1 MPGLFCLVFEK
12 GGSVASWLKNNNSVF
27 FVLVI
32 ALLYVKPVFSEEEHP
47 APAPLDNYYSAY
59 PQTKSSTDAAHN
71 ALIKKGEYLAKMG
84 DCIACHTHMEGKTP
98 AYAGGLP
105 FDTPFGVFY
114 SPNITPDKE
123 TGIGNWTEADFF
135 KAMRD
140 GRDPHGRNYFPVFP
154 FIYFAK
160 ISDEDMKALYA
171 YFMSIPAVNLKN
183 KPLPFPF
190 SLPGGRFPLWGWKLL
205 FFFPDK
211 APIEYDKTKSAE
223 WNRGRYIVDG
233 LGHCS
238 MCHTPLNPFGAA
250 KQRYY
255 LTGAFIEGYWSPNI
269 TKNGLKDASV
279 EEVVNVFAKD
289 QLINNA
295 GPVAGPMK
303 EVNHDS
309 LQYLTPEDQKAIA
322 VYLKTVESEE
332 PNSLPPSQEPPSLSR
347 GKMVYY
353 KSCDLCH
360 QNGEMAA
367 PLIGS
372 GSSWYSRLQENGIN
386 GLYRHAINGFNSM
399 PPRGACV
406 TCSDND
412 VISAIDFILN
422 KSLTR
427 SQWDDLKKGGSKR
440 YPVNGKNIY
449 TENCASCHAQ
459 GLNGAPKMGDKAVW
473 NNIANTKNMDTLIE
487 HIMKGKNHP
496 AKGGCKH
503 CTTGDVLEAV
513 KYIYKD
519 SQVEGNYSLW

>member
-1 MPGLFCLVFEK
+1 MRGLFCPVFEK
-12 GGSVASWLKNNNSVF
+12 GGSVASWLKNKISIF
-27 FVLVI
+27 AVLVI
-32 ALLYVKPVFSEEEHP
+32 LFACIHPAFSEEP
-47 APAPLDNYYSAY
+47 SYPAPLDTYYSTY
-59 PQTKSSTDAAHN
+59 PSVTLTQDPARN
-71 ALIKKGEYLAKMG
+71 ELIKKGEYLSKMG
-84 DCIACHTHMEGKTP
+84 DCIACHTHVEGNTP

-105 FDTPFGVFY
+105 INTPFGVFY

-123 TGIGNWTEADFF
+123 TGIGNWTEEDFF
-135 KAMRD
+135 RAMRD

-154 FIYFAK
+154 FVYFAK
-160 ISDEDMKALYA
+160 TNDEDLKALYA
-171 YFMSIPAVNLKN
+171 YFMSIPAVKQEN

-190 SLPGGRFPLWGWKLL
+190 SIPGGRLPLWGWKLL
-205 FFFPDK
+205 FFFPDN
-211 APIEYDKTKSAE
+211 APIEYDKTKSEE

-238 MCHTPLNPFGAA
+238 MCHTPLNVFGSP

-255 LTGAFIEGYWSPNI
+255 LTGGFIDGYWSPNI
-269 TKNGLKDASV
+269 TKNGLRDATV
-279 EEVVNVFAKD
+279 EDVVNVFAKD

-309 LQYLTPEDQKAIA
+309 LQYLTEQDQKAIA

-332 PNSLPPSQEPPSLSR
+332 PNGLKPSNEPPSAAR

-353 KSCDLCH
+353 AACDLCH
-360 QNGEMAA
+360 QDGEMAA
-367 PLIGS
+367 PIIGNS
-372 GSSWYSRLQENGIN
+372 HSWYLRLQENGIN

-412 VISAIDFILN
+412 IMSAVDFVLN
-422 KSLTR
+422 KSLSRT
-427 SQWDDLKKGGSKR
+427 QWDDLKNGGSKR

-449 TENCASCHAQ
+449 NENCAGCHTE
-459 GLNGAPKMGDKAVW
+459 GVNGAPKLGDKAAW
-473 NNIANTKNMDTLIE
+473 NAIADNKNMDILILD
-487 HIMKGKNHP
+487 ILKGKNHP
-496 AKGGCKH
+496 AQGGCKH

-513 KYIYKD
+513 KYIYKN
-519 SQVEGNYSLW
+519 SQVEGNYTLW